1 MKAHTRLAGRY
12 IRKLFYLTG
21 TGYEGNVNIFI
32 RNSKALQFSRRGLN
46 VLPSRILYNNNN
58 DTVFRKPPWR
68 VLFFGTDDFSLA
80 SLKMLFRE
88 L

>member
-1 MKAHTRLAGRY
+1 MKVHTRLAGKY
-12 IRKLFYLTG
+12 VRKLYYVTG
-21 TGYEGNVNIFI
+21 TVCEGNVNIFI
-32 RNSKALQFSRRGLN
+32 RNKALQFSRRGLN
-46 VLPSRILYNNNN
+46 TLPSTNVYNN
-58 DTVFRKPPWR
+58 TILRKPPWR